1 MTQRKLDYRTEP
13 LVRYLEDAAAAE
25 ATPGGGSVTA
35 MAGALASTMASMAAG
50 FTAGRDKFKDVEA
63 EISEVL
69 GRLDEARNRL
79 LDLVHD
85 DMEAYEGI
93 MAAYRLPKQTDAEKA
108 ARAEAIRQATKQSL
122 GVVESVLGGCCEVL
136 NIDHRLVRIAN
147 PNLLSDVGVA
157 AELALGAARA
167 ARINAEVNL
176 AAYTDKGDAQAVSA
190 RVASAVGDAQRLAEE
205 VREAVLSKLRS

>member
-1 MTQRKLDYRTEP
+1 VTKKKLDYRTEP

-63 EISEVL
+63 EISKVL
-69 GRLDEARNRL
+69 GRLEEARSRL

-93 MAAYRLPKQTDAEKA
+93 MAAYRLPKQTDAERA
-108 ARAEAIRQATKQSL
+108 ARAEAIRQATRQSL

-176 AAYTDKGDAQAVSA
+176 AAYTDKADAAAVSA
-190 RVASAVGDAQRLAEE
+190 RVGSAVADAERLAEE
-205 VREAVLSKLRS
+205 VRGAVLQKLRG